1 MDESVIL
8 EMKNIDSENEN
19 ILLKPFTPQ
28 TKDQLLERIDLSL
41 VQTDAGKCIDV
52 DEVTDDMQEEL
63 LSDALT
69 GVLKN
74 DYDDRVI
81 RDERIERI

>member
-1 MDESVIL
+1 
-8 EMKNIDSENEN
+8 MKSS
-19 ILLKPFTPQ
+19 LKLFTSQ
-28 TKDQLLERIDLSL
+28 TEKQLLERIDLSL

-63 LSDALT
+63 LSDSLT

-81 RDERIERI
+81 RD

>member
-1 MDESVIL
+1 MIIET
-8 EMKNIDSENEN
+8 KNIDSENVKSS
-19 ILLKPFTPQ
+19 LKPFTSQ
-28 TKDQLLERIDLSL
+28 TEKQLLERIDLSL

-63 LSDALT
+63 LSDSLT

>member
-1 MDESVIL
+1 MIIET
-8 EMKNIDSENEN
+8 KNIDSENVKSS
-19 ILLKPFTPQ
+19 LKPFTSQ
-28 TKDQLLERIDLSL
+28 TEKQLLERIDLSL

-63 LSDALT
+63 LCDSLT

>member
-1 MDESVIL
+1 MIIET
-8 EMKNIDSENEN
+8 KNIDSENVKSS
-19 ILLKPFTPQ
+19 LKPFTSQ
-28 TKDQLLERIDLSL
+28 TEKQLLERIDLSL
-41 VQTDAGKCIDV
+41 VQTDAEKCIDV

-63 LSDALT
+63 LSDSLT

-81 RDERIERI
+81 RDERIKRI

>member
-1 MDESVIL
+1 MIIET
-8 EMKNIDSENEN
+8 KNIDSENVKSS
-19 ILLKPFTPQ
+19 LKPFTSQ
-28 TKDQLLERIDLSL
+28 TEKQLLERIDLSL
-41 VQTDAGKCIDV
+41 VQTDAEKCIDV

-63 LSDALT
+63 LSDSLT

-81 RDERIERI
+81 RDERIARI

>member
-1 MDESVIL
+1 MIIET
-8 EMKNIDSENEN
+8 KNIDSENVKSS
-19 ILLKPFTPQ
+19 LKLFTSQ
-28 TKDQLLERIDLSL
+28 TEKQLLERIDLSL

-63 LSDALT
+63 LSDSLT

-81 RDERIERI
+81 RD